1 MAQVK
6 PVLDLDSK
14 VHYQVDIYVSNNS
27 NEREQFAK
35 KNTLD
40 AMSSKYVL
48 AIEVMIVLILLNDFS
63 GHNLHFSEYN
73 GQTET
78 C

>member
-1 MAQVK
+1 M
-6 PVLDLDSK
+6 
-14 VHYQVDIYVSNNS
+14 
-27 NEREQFAK
+27 
-35 KNTLD
+35 NTLD

-63 GHNLHFSEYN
+63 GHDLHFSKYN

-78 C
+78 R